1 MDWFVE
7 RFIKASLVWFGLG
20 ITLGAAMAV
29 RPALA
34 AYRLAHMHMNLLGF
48 VTMMIF
54 GVAYHVIPRFTGH
67 PLYSRRLAG
76 AHWWISNIGL
86 ALLVTGFALA
96 PHAGVAR
103 MPFLATGGV
112 LSATGGFAFIVNLW
126 RTIDGAS
133 SRRAAIDAPVAPT
146 SRRPV
151 VLGDAPAPR

>member
-29 RPALA
+29 QPALIV
-34 AYRLAHMHMNLLGF
+34 YRVAHMHMNLLGF

-76 AHWWISNIGL
+76 VHWWISNAGL

-96 PHAGVAR
+96 PRIGPGSVTV
-103 MPFLATGGV
+103 LATGGI
-112 LSATGGFAFIVNLW
+112 LAASGGFVFIVNLW
-126 RTIDGAS
+126 RTIDGPAAGRVSVSPVVPAS
-133 SRRAAIDAPVAPT
+133 G
-146 SRRPV
+146 RRPV
-151 VLGDAPAPR
+151 VLTKGQAQG

>member
-20 ITLGAAMAV
+20 ISLGAAMAV
-29 RPALA
+29 RPALG

-76 AHWWISNIGL
+76 VHWWISNVGL
-86 ALLVTGFALA
+86 AMLVMGFALA
-96 PHAGVAR
+96 PHIGAAR
-103 MPFLATGGV
+103 IPIMALGAT
-112 LSATGGFAFIVNLW
+112 LSASGGFAFIVNLW
-126 RTIDGAS
+126 RTIDGA
-133 SRRAAIDAPVAPT
+133 AVPKPAIAAPVTPMG
-146 SRRPV
+146 RRE
-151 VLGDAPAPR
+151 PAR